1 MHEKRIYIIGM
12 AGSGKTTIGK
22 MLAEKLGYKFLD
34 MNTEIE
40 KEALMFYDEIVGH
53 YGFQT
58 ISNAETNLLK
68 KFTDEKL
75 VIACNDAVVLNR
87 DNKKLLNGFVF
98 YLDVDNKVLEKRLEN
113 EYPKIAYESM
123 SVEEIAQSRFLKYR
137 DFSTHIIN
145 NNQNN
150 IEHVVNEMIEILQLK

>member
-58 ISNAETNLLK
+58 IN
-68 KFTDEKL
+68 
-75 VIACNDAVVLNR
+75 
-87 DNKKLLNGFVF
+87 
-98 YLDVDNKVLEKRLEN
+98 
-113 EYPKIAYESM
+113 
-123 SVEEIAQSRFLKYR
+123 
-137 DFSTHIIN
+137 
-145 NNQNN
+145 
-150 IEHVVNEMIEILQLK
+150 